1 MRSAYLAT
9 TVTGATVRAL
19 NYTPEV
25 GRFRKP
31 VPGTKVLLLEELATI
46 RTPGNA
52 MFRARDCSP
61 EYGKE
66 FLTQAD
72 IFAAETNGRIIQ
84 ADFVSDVESRQAK
97 SGQILMAGVGT
108 LGETELYGRAIIADK
123 RLEGKLLS
131 SDVLILEPNLDEDT
145 HFYLYAFL
153 CSQVGVRLVRS
164 TSAGT
169 KLLRPRRDLLRKLSI
184 PIPDD
189 ATLKRVANLIRST
202 ITNRE
207 QYLNEVQAA
216 RACLEAV
223 PEMQEAIRMCQERKA
238 YCTQWEGALPTLT
251 AWTYASAGDALSY
264 LQKKWQARLGDVV
277 KEGGI
282 FNGPRFA
289 RVSCFPPH
297 GVDFLSQRDIFL
309 IRPIPRRIMHPGFSD
324 NLLFCKPNTLLLGG
338 QGTLGEGEIFGRV
351 EIADVT
357 WSNVALTQHILRIEP
372 NSDVAFL
379 AYTYF
384 STIVGFR
391 FMRSC
396 AVGTKLLSLRPSL
409 IRALPFPEVDEDT
422 KILVDRHVE
431 AAINARVVAATAEKE
446 AVRIIETEVLPQWL
460 A

>member
-9 TVTGATVRAL
+9 SVTGATVRAL

-25 GRFRKP
+25 RQFRKTI
-31 VPGTKVLLLEELATI
+31 PGAKASLLEELATI

-84 ADFVSDVESRQAK
+84 ADLVPDVESRQAK
-97 SGQILMAGVGT
+97 SGQILIAGVGT

-145 HFYLYAFL
+145 HAYLYAFL
-153 CSQVGVRLVRS
+153 CSRVGVRMVRS

-169 KLLRPRRDLLRKLSI
+169 KLLRPRRDLLRKL
-184 PIPDD
+184 PIPVPDD
-189 ATLKRVANLIRST
+189 NTLKRVADLIRST

-207 QYLNEVQAA
+207 QYLSEIQAA
-216 RACLEAV
+216 RACLEAL
-223 PEMQEAIRMCQERKA
+223 PDMQEAIRMCQERKA
-238 YCTQWEGALPTLT
+238 YCTQWEGELPTLT
-251 AWTYASAGDALSY
+251 AWTYASAGNALGY
-264 LQKKWQARLGDVV
+264 LQKKWQARVGDVV
-277 KEGGI
+277 REGGI
-282 FNGPRFA
+282 YRGGRYARIRCEPPNGY
-289 RVSCFPPH
+289 
-297 GVDFLSQRDIFL
+297 DFYSQRDAFL
-309 IRPIPRRIMHPGFSD
+309 IRPIPQRIVVPSSAGSD
-324 NLLFCKPNTLLLGG
+324 LFCTAGTLLCGG

-351 EIADVT
+351 ILVDSEMAKAAIT
-357 WSNVALTQHILRIEP
+357 EHLLRIHIAEEF
-372 NSDVAFL
+372 SKL

-409 IRALPFPEVDEDT
+409 IRALPFPEVDEKT
-422 KILVDRHVE
+422 KTLIDSHVE
-431 AAINARVVAATAEKE
+431 AAINARVTAANAEKE
-446 AVRIIETEVLPQWL
+446 AIRIIEDEVLPQWL